1 MRFFPATSKTKR
13 PPASPPLSLPLN
25 KHVINTHVHARTHA
39 DAHTGTHRLLPLELL
54 KAVYQD
60 RETSPHSPNN
70 KTVRK
75 ETFRSL
81 ISGAPGACPHREGG
95 AGQRVDGGKGGG
107 RRRQVDG
114 ESHRDGGRRRDG
126 RSCCCLSSSGE
137 TEEREREGGRER
149 GGGDNQVERR
159 EEREGV
165 RGLNFSGARSY
176 SGGFLTGRIIVN
188 TSGCFIVSYVMTHVT
203 D

>member
-1 MRFFPATSKTKR
+1 MSAPRGGSRA
-13 PPASPPLSLPLN
+13 
-25 KHVINTHVHARTHA
+25 AR
-39 DAHTGTHRLLPLELL
+39 GW
-54 KAVYQD
+54 
-60 RETSPHSPNN
+60 RE
-70 KTVRK
+70 RGRQA
-75 ETFRSL
+75 ET
-81 ISGAPGACPHREGG
+81 
-95 AGQRVDGGKGGG
+95 G
-107 RRRQVDG
+107 RRREPQ
-114 ESHRDGGRRRDG
+114 RRRDG

-137 TEEREREGGRER
+137 TEEREREGGRET